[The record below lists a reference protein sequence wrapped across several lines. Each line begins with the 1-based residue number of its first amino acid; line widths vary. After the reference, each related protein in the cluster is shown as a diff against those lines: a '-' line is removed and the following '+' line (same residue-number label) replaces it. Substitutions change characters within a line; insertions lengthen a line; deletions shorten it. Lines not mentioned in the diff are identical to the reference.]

1 MNISDLQALDLISRL
16 PDNAPLTVE
25 EAAVFLRVSPSTLNK
40 MRMPGHPTGGPV
52 YSQAGKKG
60 TGGSNQKVLYLKRDL
75 VAWLEENK
83 VSNTLEA
90 AVRKG
95 QMFVTAADLAEERP
109 YWVNEAG
116 LIAGSVWDTSA
127 DLLVARIVSPLWS
140 VAWLDATEACL
151 KPWSGIMAKR
161 VLVGAVERALSD
173 ILGGVRGAL
182 ERDEFENEARGTD
195 KTIVREI

>member
-1 MNISDLQALDLISRL
+1 MNLSDLQALDLISRL
-16 PDNAPLTVE
+16 PDTAPLTVE

-52 YSQAGKKG
+52 YSQGGRKG
-60 TGGSNQKVLYLKRDL
+60 TGGTNQKVLYLKRDL
-75 VAWLEENK
+75 VAWLEENR
-83 VSNTLEA
+83 VSDTLEA

-95 QMFVTAADLAEERP
+95 QMFRTAADLAEERP

-116 LIAGSVWDTSA
+116 LIAGSVWETSA
-127 DLLVARIVSPLWS
+127 DILIARVVSPLWS

-151 KPWSGIMAKR
+151 RPWSGIIAKR
-161 VLVGAVERALSD
+161 ALAAAVERTLSD

-182 ERDEFENEARGTD
+182 ERDELEAEARNTD
-195 KTIVREI
+195 MTIEREI

>member
-16 PDNAPLTVE
+16 PDNVPLTVE

-75 VAWLEENK
+75 VEWLETNK

-109 YWVNEAG
+109 YWLNEAG
-116 LIAGSVWDTSA
+116 LVSGSVWDTSV
-127 DLLVARIVSPLWS
+127 DLLVARITSPLWS

-151 KPWSGIMAKR
+151 RPWSGIIAKR
-161 VLVGAVERALSD
+161 ALVGAVERALSD
-173 ILGGVRGAL
+173 ILGGIRGAL
-182 ERDEFENEARGTD
+182 EHDEFEAVARDTD
-195 KTIVREI
+195 KTMEREI